1 MKSQNLKRLSSQIH
15 LLYFFYNATK
25 IMFSK
30 FIPRALEVSKN

>member
-1 MKSQNLKRLSSQIH
+1 MKSQNLKRLSQIH